1 VAFNPDGTR
10 ITRLG
15 QAFDRTARIWD
26 LTNGEEL
33 VGLETRAN
41 AAWSVEFSPDGR
53 RIATAHWATAKVWDA
68 ATGMSLLTLRGH
80 TDRVRGVAFS
90 PDGKRLG
97 TASMDRSVRV
107 WDLTVLD
114 EGHTHQLALDP

>member
-1 VAFNPDGTR
+1 
-10 ITRLG
+10 
-15 QAFDRTARIWD
+15 
-26 LTNGEEL
+26 
-33 VGLETRAN
+33 
-41 AAWSVEFSPDGR
+41 VEFSPDGR